1 MYSGNIFRATIIF
14 VIGSSLALFLGIGIV
29 TDQTQTLLQFVAV
42 AFCLLCIL
50 LGTKVWLLIGM
61 LGALNFPLIRGLDTG
76 QLGQMTFLVF
86 GTMLLMMRRLPVRF
100 TMGEIEWWRLAIGLC
115 IAQVYIRNPVGLN
128 MFGAGNVGGKA
139 YFIAALA
146 FITSWLYGSLI
157 VPARELKW
165 AMKLHL
171 FCSAIG
177 IPISEIRTRS
187 GLAAIEA
194 SEVGA
199 QQTASDEGAA
209 TRVGFLGGIAVVLS
223 RWIASRVNPIRAC
236 FHPIWGP
243 LILIT
248 LAAAAGS
255 GYRNTIAIVG
265 LTYLVALCYRGG
277 LPSVLLSFVIG
288 AFGIG
293 MLSFIN
299 VIAPLPPNM
308 QRSLTAFP
316 GTWEQRY
323 KDDAKGSSEWRYE
336 MWREALLTDN
346 WIDNKWFGDG
356 LGMSAKEFERST
368 NLDSRKIDRG
378 ISGITVHQENAMAS
392 GDYHS
397 GPVQTVRIVGYFG
410 LVILLAAMIRNAVH
424 AHRLIIRCKG
434 TDWQILSLY
443 YGIPVIVTPFM
454 FTFVFGDFE
463 KGAVGVFMSGAFLQ
477 VINRSIPLP
486 PYTKPKRQ
494 PYILQRNGAQKT
506 LPASRS

>member
-1 MYSGNIFRATIIF
+1 
-14 VIGSSLALFLGIGIV
+14 
-29 TDQTQTLLQFVAV
+29 
-42 AFCLLCIL
+42 
-50 LGTKVWLLIGM
+50 
-61 LGALNFPLIRGLDTG
+61 
-76 QLGQMTFLVF
+76 
-86 GTMLLMMRRLPVRF
+86 
-100 TMGEIEWWRLAIGLC
+100 
-115 IAQVYIRNPVGLN
+115 
-128 MFGAGNVGGKA
+128 
-139 YFIAALA
+139 
-146 FITSWLYGSLI
+146 
-157 VPARELKW
+157 
-165 AMKLHL
+165 
-171 FCSAIG
+171 
-177 IPISEIRTRS
+177 
-187 GLAAIEA
+187 
-194 SEVGA
+194 
-199 QQTASDEGAA
+199 
-209 TRVGFLGGIAVVLS
+209 
-223 RWIASRVNPIRAC
+223 
-236 FHPIWGP
+236 
-243 LILIT
+243 
-248 LAAAAGS
+248 
-255 GYRNTIAIVG
+255 
-265 LTYLVALCYRGG
+265 
-277 LPSVLLSFVIG
+277 VLLSFVIG